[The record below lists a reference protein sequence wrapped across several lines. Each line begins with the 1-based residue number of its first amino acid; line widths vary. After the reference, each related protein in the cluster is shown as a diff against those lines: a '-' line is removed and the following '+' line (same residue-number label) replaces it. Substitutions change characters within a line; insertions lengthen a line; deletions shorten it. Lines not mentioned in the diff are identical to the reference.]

1 MSNFNLAIQ
10 KLRKRQEQKEKICF
24 IKRQLRNHCILLIIL
39 NLTIFSLIK
48 NNFIQNDFLSVSI
61 CTSICSFIFMLF
73 IVKFIK

>member
-10 KLRKRQEQKEKICF
+10 KLRERQEHKEKEKF

-39 NLTIFSLIK
+39 NLIIFSLIK
-48 NNFIQNDFLSVSI
+48 NNFIQNYFLNVSI
-61 CTSICSFIFMLF
+61 CTSIYSFIFMVI